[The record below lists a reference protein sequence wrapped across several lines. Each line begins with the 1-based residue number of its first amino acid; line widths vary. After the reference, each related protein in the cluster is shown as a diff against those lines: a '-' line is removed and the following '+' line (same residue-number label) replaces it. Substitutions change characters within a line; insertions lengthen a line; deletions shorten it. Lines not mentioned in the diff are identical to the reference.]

1 MSRHGEA
8 GAEQPT
14 PGMPVAQA
22 LRLDPTLLPE
32 QIFAVYCSDA
42 ALDDD
47 ERRQKAHDSFGKPGR
62 DPLTI
67 STVLMPMMD
76 DPVWRRGMAVAQL
89 SQNWE
94 QIVGAAIAANC
105 RPVSYKD
112 GVLTIRPLSTVWGQQ
127 LTFRAPRIKQAL
139 NSRVKGLDVTEVKVT
154 AASSITFRRGKWD
167 VKGRGV
173 RDTYF

>member
-8 GAEQPT
+8 SVVPPT

-22 LRLDPTLLPE
+22 LRLDPTALPE
-32 QIFAVYCSDA
+32 RIFAVYCADA
-42 ALDDD
+42 AREDDA
-47 ERRQKAHDSFGKPGR
+47 RREEARNNFGKPGR
-62 DPLTI
+62 DPVVLTQA
-67 STVLMPMMD
+67 LLPMMG
-76 DPVWRRGMAVAQL
+76 DPVWRRGIAVARL
-89 SQNWE
+89 TQNWE
-94 QIVGAAIAANC
+94 QIVGRAIAANS

-127 LTFRAPRIKQAL
+127 LKFMAPQIKDAL
-139 NSRVKGLDVTEVKVT
+139 NKRVEGLDVTEVRVT